1 MTLALGGIIPLS
13 LPAVKCNFCY
23 DCCMARINFDLQQLQ
38 GFVAVAERGSFRA
51 AADQINLSAPALS
64 RRIEKLET
72 ILGARLFHRTTREV
86 ELTPLGRVFLER
98 ARTALDD
105 LEAAMLGIAD
115 IATHRGGRVT
125 VACVP
130 SAALYFL
137 PTVISSFSGNYPG
150 IRVRVVDESMNQ
162 VLQSVL
168 SGDADFGIGFMNTL
182 TPEIAFE
189 SIHNDP
195 FVLAIPRSHPLA
207 GRKSVNWAD
216 VEKESLIAVARSSGN
231 RQLLDDSLTKAGLN
245 PSFAFEVSHVATL
258 LGMVEAGLGLA
269 AVPRMAL
276 SSTHATLVGLPL
288 RQPQTVRR
296 VGLLRRHGV
305 KLRPAAE
312 MFHQH
317 LRTALKTRKPAAG
330 DPA

>member
-1 MTLALGGIIPLS
+1 
-13 LPAVKCNFCY
+13 
-23 DCCMARINFDLQQLQ
+23 MARINFDLQQLQ

-51 AADQINLSAPALS
+51 AADHINLSSPALS

-72 ILGARLFHRTTREV
+72 ILGARLFNRTTREV

-105 LEAAMLGIAD
+105 LESAMLGISD
-115 IATHRGGRVT
+115 IASHRGGRVT

-137 PTVISSFSGNYPG
+137 PSVVRSFSQRYPG
-150 IRVRVVDESMNQ
+150 IRVRLVDESMNQ

-168 SGDADFGIGFMNTL
+168 SGESDFGIGFMNTL
-182 TPEIAFE
+182 VPEIAFE
-189 SIHNDP
+189 SIHDDP
-195 FVLAIPRSHPLA
+195 FVLAMPRAHPLA
-207 GRKSVNWAD
+207 KRKSVNWAD
-216 VEKESLIAVARSSGN
+216 VENESLITVARSSGN
-231 RQLLDDSLTKAGLN
+231 RQLLDDCLTKAGLN
-245 PSFAFEVSHVATL
+245 PNFAFEVSHIATL

-276 SSTHATLVGLPL
+276 STTHATLLGLPL

-296 VGLLRRHGV
+296 LGLLSRHGV
-305 KLRPAAE
+305 SLRPAAE
-312 MFHQH
+312 VFHQH
-317 LRTALKTRKPAAG
+317 LRRALTARKSPAI

>member
-1 MTLALGGIIPLS
+1 
-13 LPAVKCNFCY
+13 
-23 DCCMARINFDLQQLQ
+23 MARINFDLQQLQ

-51 AADQINLSAPALS
+51 AADHINLSAPALS
-64 RRIEKLET
+64 RRIDKLET
-72 ILGARLFHRTTREV
+72 ILGARLFHRTTRDV

-98 ARTALDD
+98 ARAALDD
-105 LEAAMLGIAD
+105 LEAAMLGISD
-115 IATHRGGRVT
+115 IAAHREGRVT

-137 PTVISSFSGNYPG
+137 PGVISSFSQHYPG

-168 SGDADFGIGFMNTL
+168 SGDADFGIGFMNNL
-182 TPEIAFE
+182 MPEIAFE

-195 FVLAIPRSHPLA
+195 FVLAMLRSHPLA
-207 GRKSVNWAD
+207 TRKSVNWGD
-216 VEKESLIAVARSSGN
+216 VQKESLIAVARSSGN
-231 RQLLDDSLTKAGLN
+231 RQLLDDALTKNGLN
-245 PSFAFEVSHVATL
+245 PRFAFEVSHIATL

-276 SSTHATLVGLPL
+276 ATTHPTLVGLPL
-288 RQPQTVRR
+288 RQPQTLRK

-317 LRTALKTRKPAAG
+317 LRTALKTQKSAAG